1 MITSLEYYNLILGD
15 KPNVD
20 TIKVGPLRFSL
31 PQLKIGITAA
41 LIVVPASLLIIVLF
55 KKAGPRKNKKTEKYA
70 ADNEDVA
77 STSDVTLD
85 SKDNIVIIYS
95 DFLSFQIFNQVILQS
110 LGVSF
115 SPFLANVPILN
126 PPKIPENLS
135 FFRVF
140 RRYKMEFYH

>member
-1 MITSLEYYNLILGD
+1 MIASLEYCNLILGD

-55 KKAGPRKNKKTEKYA
+55 KKAGPRKNKKSEKYA

-85 SKDNIVIIYS
+85 SKYNIISSY
-95 DFLSFQIFNQVILQS
+95 FLLFSYLLFNLYFKAWV
-110 LGVSF
+110 
-115 SPFLANVPILN
+115 
-126 PPKIPENLS
+126 
-135 FFRVF
+135 
-140 RRYKMEFYH
+140 

>member
-1 MITSLEYYNLILGD
+1 MILGD

-20 TIKVGPLRFSL
+20 TIKVGPFRFSL

-55 KKAGPRKNKKTEKYA
+55 KKAGPRKNKKAEKYA

-85 SKDNIVIIYS
+85 SKYNIVIICS
-95 DFLSFQIFNQVILQS
+95 DFLSF
-110 LGVSF
+110 
-115 SPFLANVPILN
+115 
-126 PPKIPENLS
+126 K
-135 FFRVF
+135 FFV
-140 RRYKMEFYH
+140 